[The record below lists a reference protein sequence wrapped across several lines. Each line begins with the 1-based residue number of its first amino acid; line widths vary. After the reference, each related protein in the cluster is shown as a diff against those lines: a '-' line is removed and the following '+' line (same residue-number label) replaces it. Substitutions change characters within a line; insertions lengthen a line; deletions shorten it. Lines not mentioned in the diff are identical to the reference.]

1 LPTRPGIAAGA
12 SGSPKTRSSEG
23 GDAGF
28 GLIEVMVALTVLAVI
43 FSSIGWLIVSSLSSA
58 ELAKQRSTAAGIVQL
73 VDTQLQNNV
82 PNQVGLVAA
91 EAYVSGM
98 TSASVINNPN
108 TQSTNYTVSTAYA
121 PVASTKLL
129 AVTITVS
136 WKSAIAST
144 TVVSI
149 SGQTKVAYS

>member
-1 LPTRPGIAAGA
+1 VA
-12 SGSPKTRSSEG
+12 SSGGHGRLVLDS

-28 GLIEVMVALTVLAVI
+28 GLIEVMVALTVLAVV
-43 FSSIGWLIVSSLSSA
+43 FASIGWVIISSLSTA

-82 PNQVGLVAA
+82 PNQVGLAAA

-98 TSASVINNPN
+98 TSTSVINNPN
-108 TQSTNYTVSTAYA
+108 TQSTNYAVTTSYV

-136 WKSAIAST
+136 WKSAVASAST
-144 TVVSI
+144 VQVTS
-149 SGQTKVAYS
+149 QMQVAYS

>member
-1 LPTRPGIAAGA
+1 MPLGLPGRRVPDQ
-12 SGSPKTRSSEG
+12 

-28 GLIEVMVALTVLAVI
+28 GLIEVMVALTVLAVV
-43 FSSIGWLIVSSLSSA
+43 FSSIGWVIVSSLSSA

-82 PNQVGLVAA
+82 PNQVGLAAA
-91 EAYVSGM
+91 ETYVSGM
-98 TSASVINNPN
+98 TSTSVINNPN
-108 TQSTNYTVSTAYA
+108 TQSTNYIVTTSYA

-136 WKSAIAST
+136 WKSAIAAT
-144 TVVSI
+144 ATVLVT
-149 SGQTKVAYS
+149 GQMKVAYS